1 MKRQLMR
8 KLKIIS
14 KITISLVVC
23 FIFTYFILFI
33 WAGSFSE
40 GLNKKTIHLDKNI
53 ELTLPY
59 DSDTFK
65 SLNDILNN
73 KLDNTFLESIY
84 SKNDNSALVFIFR
97 KEYSFLAEFFATDY
111 TPMKEIQVYYNIDL
125 NLIKEITILSGNS
138 LLMDN
143 KYINLDEWKNK
154 KS

>member
-1 MKRQLMR
+1 MG
-8 KLKIIS
+8 
-14 KITISLVVC
+14 SL
-23 FIFTYFILFI
+23 
-33 WAGSFSE
+33 
-40 GLNKKTIHLDKNI
+40 H
-53 ELTLPY
+53 
-59 DSDTFK
+59 
-65 SLNDILNN
+65 

-111 TPMKEIQVYYNIDL
+111 TPVKEIQVYYNIDL
-125 NLIKEITILSGNS
+125 NSIKEITILTGNS